1 MTVMIPLGLHGQEAA
16 RDALATFPADTQQFA
31 YSNLTQLREI
41 PQYSLIRTRLLSPQI
56 QSLEDFLRPAGV
68 DAETDVN
75 EIVLGWRGD
84 VKDTTRFFGIA
95 EGQFDIDRVHAYF
108 VNNRLPFQQVDG
120 YDLYAFGSGAV
131 RTDLFFTFLNSSTA
145 AFGRLTDLKAL
156 LDVQVG
162 NKSSLASI
170 SDFRDWEGEMEGTAP
185 QWGIATGKAAANE
198 AIPWLT
204 QGKQIQVNADALFA
218 PVKAVLYRANWS
230 DGFVAHLSVIC
241 ENEQSANGLA
251 QLFNLL
257 RNAGPTTQG
266 GMDVA
271 MSQIL
276 QNLQVSVDGSRLN
289 LVASSSID
297 NLTHLLNGSSAPSS
311 H

>member
-1 MTVMIPLGLHGQEAA
+1 MIPMGLYAQEAA
-16 RDALATFPADTQQFA
+16 RDALATFPVDTQQFA
-31 YSNLTQLREI
+31 YTNLTELRSI
-41 PQYSLIRTRLLSPQI
+41 PQYTLIRTRLLSPQI

-68 DAETDVN
+68 NAETDVS

-95 EGQFDIDRVHAYF
+95 EGQFDADRIHQYF
-108 VNNRLPFQQVDG
+108 VNNRLPFQKVDG

-162 NKSSLASI
+162 NKSSLATS
-170 SDFRDWEGEMEGTAP
+170 SDFRDWEGELEGTAP

-204 QGKQIQVNADALFA
+204 QGKRLEINADAFFA
-218 PVKAVLYRANWS
+218 PVRAVLYRANWS

-241 ENEQSANGLA
+241 QNEQSANGLA

-257 RNAGPTTQG
+257 RNAGPGPTGTTG
-266 GMDVA
+266 PV

-276 QNLQVSVDGSRLN
+276 QSLQVSVDGSRLD
-289 LVASSSID
+289 LVASTSID
-297 NLTHLLNGSSAPSS
+297 NLTHLLNNQPAPSS
-311 H
+311 K